1 MTPRQRWILW
11 ASLLMALVSLNWI
24 DGAGT
29 TAQSAVVEALP
40 AHSGRSS
47 QESVV
52 RSDEASDI
60 LALTPREAVAHSMD
74 LFAPKDWTPPLPP
87 PAPTG
92 APSAP
97 PLPFMFLGK
106 KLEAEQWQVFLGR
119 DERTYIAVEG
129 DAIDDLYRIESI
141 RPPILTLRYLPL
153 QQLQTLSIGDPN

>member
-11 ASLLMALVSLNWI
+11 GSLLVALVGTHWI
-24 DGAGT
+24 DGGST
-29 TAQSAVVEALP
+29 SAQSAVVEALP

-47 QESVV
+47 LHAVV
-52 RSDEASDI
+52 RSNEDSDI
-60 LALTPREAVAHSMD
+60 LALASRQAAAQSVD

-87 PAPTG
+87 PAPAG

-119 DERTYIAVEG
+119 DERTYVAVEG
-129 DAIDDLYRIESI
+129 DTMDELYRIESI